1 MRKYKAQKECEL
13 VKMSGKGQLVV
24 PQCVRETSN
33 LSPGERFIAYPLED
47 GVAFKKIKLQE
58 DFESLS
64 SEIEESFR
72 KSKVTKKDV
81 KGAIQ
86 WARKG

>member
-1 MRKYKAQKECEL
+1 MKKYKTKECEL

-33 LSPGERFIAYPLED
+33 LSPGERFIAYPVEE
-47 GVAFKKIKLQE
+47 GVVFRKVKLLDE
-58 DFESLS
+58 FESLS
-64 SEIEESFR
+64 KEVEESFR
-72 KSKVTKKDV
+72 KGRVTKKDV
-81 KGAIQ
+81 KGAIR